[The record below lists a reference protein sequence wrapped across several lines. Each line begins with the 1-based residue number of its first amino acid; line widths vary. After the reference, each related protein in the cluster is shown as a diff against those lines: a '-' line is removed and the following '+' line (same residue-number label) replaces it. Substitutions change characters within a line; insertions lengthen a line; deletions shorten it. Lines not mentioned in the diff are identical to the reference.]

1 MTRVERSVLVPY
13 TAQQMF
19 ALVDGIE
26 DYPQFLPW
34 CSGTSVTRRDE
45 NVTAATLHVN
55 YHRLKLS
62 FATENTKE
70 KPRLIEMKLVSGPFR
85 HLEGGWRFI
94 ELGEKGC
101 KIQFLL
107 QYEFSGKLVE
117 KLLSGAFQ
125 HIADSFVDGFIK
137 RAEKVYAE

>member
-1 MTRVERSVLVPY
+1 MTRVERIVLVPY

-26 DYPQFLPW
+26 NYPQFLPW
-34 CSGTSVTRRDE
+34 CSGTLVTRRDDK
-45 NVTAATLHVN
+45 VTAATLHIN
-55 YHRLKLS
+55 YRRLKLS

-70 KPRLIEMKLVSGPFR
+70 MPRLIEMKLVKGPFR

-94 ELGEKGC
+94 ELGGEGC
-101 KIQFLL
+101 KIEFQL
-107 QYEFSGKLVE
+107 QYEFSSKLVE

-137 RAEKVYAE
+137 RAEKIYAK